1 MFLTKNSER
10 DIRQKISELKRE
22 GWSKEFVYRNT
33 SYDILPQPGSETK
46 KLSEL
51 PGSQNKN
58 KQANKTTTTTTT
70 TTTTNQK
77 TKNTQN
83 QNQNHDQL

>member
-10 DIRQKISELKRE
+10 DIRQKISKLKRE

-51 PGSQNKN
+51 PGSQSKN
-58 KQANKTTTTTTT
+58 
-70 TTTTNQK
+70 
-77 TKNTQN
+77 
-83 QNQNHDQL
+83 